1 MWEQA
6 LLEGSSEQSLLR
18 DGDGSS
24 QTAET
29 SVNIPEWEPNWMENF
44 SDTYTESGP
53 LDNTSTQVSLLV
65 FWGFSR
71 ISPSAT
77 LAWMFSVWDFSSLS
91 VGILNFGTWLIMYC
105 QLQVFQAPKGLTVPA
120 LAAREPATQQQQ
132 SGLCLMH
139 FGFIASLRTCKF
151 LFVSEKPC

>member
-65 FWGFSR
+65 F
-71 ISPSAT
+71 
-77 LAWMFSVWDFSSLS
+77 
-91 VGILNFGTWLIMYC
+91 
-105 QLQVFQAPKGLTVPA
+105 
-120 LAAREPATQQQQ
+120 
-132 SGLCLMH
+132 
-139 FGFIASLRTCKF
+139 
-151 LFVSEKPC
+151 